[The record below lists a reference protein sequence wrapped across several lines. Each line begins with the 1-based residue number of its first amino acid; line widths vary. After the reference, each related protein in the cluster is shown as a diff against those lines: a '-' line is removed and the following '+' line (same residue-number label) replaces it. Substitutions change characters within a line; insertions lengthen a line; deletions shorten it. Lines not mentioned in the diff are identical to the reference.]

1 MQGFRRMAVFWLSL
15 LFSICLSAQ
24 NRAAY
29 FTTGS
34 NSAAI
39 EHSNT
44 KTTAQAIPFE
54 KAGNLLLVKAEL
66 DGNEGIFILDTGAPT
81 LVVNQQSAQQE
92 IKAKGITGQ
101 LSASDTFIK
110 NFRWNNAEWKNLSGL
125 SVDMRHFNDVSKNGV
140 RGLIGYEILKDY
152 EVIVDPSAQ
161 TITLV
166 SNRKELPYDPNTALA
181 SLSMQQ
187 QDHMPVI
194 ELLINGKKILLGID
208 TGAEINFLDQGLFEK
223 GQITDFEE
231 LGTGIVKGL
240 GGNSEKRER
249 KVRVKNTQAG
259 GINLADQTF
268 TISDLSKL
276 FPSNGEDLQVQ
287 GIVGNAFLNQFR
299 YSINYRKGIF
309 IILDKIK

>member
-1 MQGFRRMAVFWLSL
+1 MQGFRRMAVFWLFL
-15 LFSICLSAQ
+15 LFIHCLSAQ

-39 EHSNT
+39 EHRNT
-44 KTTAQAIPFE
+44 KTTAPAIHFE
-54 KAGNLLLVKAEL
+54 KAGDLLLVKAEL
-66 DGNEGIFILDTGAPT
+66 DGNEGVFILDTGAPT
-81 LVVNQQSAQQE
+81 LVVNQQSNQQG

-110 NFRWNNAEWKNLSGL
+110 NFRWNNDEWKNLNGL
-125 SVDMRHFNDVSKNGV
+125 CVDMRHFNDVNKNGV
-140 RGLIGYEILKDY
+140 QGLIGYEILKDY

-161 TITLV
+161 TIMLA
-166 SNRKELPYDPNTALA
+166 SNRKELPYDPNTVLA
-181 SLSMQQ
+181 TLSMHQ

-208 TGAEINFLDQGLFEK
+208 TGAEINFLDQSLFEK
-223 GQITDFEE
+223 GQIKDFEE
-231 LGTGIVKGL
+231 LGASLVKGL
-240 GGNSEKRER
+240 GGNSEKWER
-249 KVRVKNTQAG
+249 KVKVKSTQLG
-259 GINLADQTF
+259 SIHLADQTF
-268 TISDLSKL
+268 TVSDLSAL
-276 FPSNGEDLQVQ
+276 FPHTGEDLKVQ

-309 IILDKIK
+309 LILGTVK

>member
-1 MQGFRRMAVFWLSL
+1 MQGFRRMAVFWLSI
-15 LFSICLSAQ
+15 LFVNCLSAQ

-34 NSAAI
+34 NSSTI
-39 EHSNT
+39 EHRNT

-66 DGNEGIFILDTGAPT
+66 DGNEGFFILDTGAPT
-81 LVVNQQSAQQE
+81 LVVNQQSNQQE

-101 LSASDTFIK
+101 LSVSDTFIK
-110 NFRWNNAEWKNLSGL
+110 NFRWNNDEWKNLNGL
-125 SVDMRHFNDVSKNGV
+125 CVDMRHFNDVNKNGV
-140 RGLIGYEILKDY
+140 QGLIGYEILKDY

-166 SNRKELPYDPNTALA
+166 NNRKELPYDPSIALA
-181 SLSMQQ
+181 TLQMKQ

-194 ELLINGKKILLGID
+194 ELIISGKKILLGID
-208 TGAEINFLDQGLFEK
+208 TGAEINFLDQALFEN
-223 GQITDFEE
+223 GQISDFEE

-249 KVRVKNTQAG
+249 KVRIKNTQAG
-259 GINLADQTF
+259 GINLAYQSF
-268 TISDLSKL
+268 TLSDLSTL
-276 FPSNGEDLQVQ
+276 FPKDGEGLKVQ

-299 YSINYRKGIF
+299 YSINYRKGVF
-309 IILDKIK
+309 TILGKN

>member
-1 MQGFRRMAVFWLSL
+1 MQGFRKMAVFWLSL
-15 LFSICLSAQ
+15 LCINCLSAQ

-39 EHSNT
+39 EHRNT
-44 KTTAQAIPFE
+44 KTTVYAIPFE
-54 KAGNLLLVKAEL
+54 KAGNLVLVKAEL
-66 DGNEGIFILDTGAPT
+66 DGNEGVFILDTGAPT
-81 LVVNQQSAQQE
+81 LVVNQQSNQQE
-92 IKAKGITGQ
+92 INAKGITGQ
-101 LSASDTFIK
+101 LSANDTFIK

-125 SVDMRHFNDVSKNGV
+125 SVDMCHFNEVSKNGV

-161 TITLV
+161 TITLL
-166 SNRKELPYDPNTALA
+166 SNRKDLPYDPNSVLAALP
-181 SLSMQQ
+181 MQQ

-223 GQITDFEE
+223 GQLTDFEE
-231 LGTGIVKGL
+231 LGSGIVRGL

-249 KVRVKNTQAG
+249 KVKVKNTQAG
-259 GINLADQTF
+259 EIKLVDQTF
-268 TISDLSKL
+268 TISDLSAL
-276 FPSNGEDLQVQ
+276 FPKNGDGLKVQ

-299 YSINYRKGIF
+299 YSINYRKGTF
-309 IILDKIK
+309 LILSKIE

>member
-1 MQGFRRMAVFWLSL
+1 MQVFPKMAVFWLVL
-15 LFSICLSAQ
+15 LHSNFLSAQ

-29 FTTGS
+29 LTTGS

-39 EHSNT
+39 ENSNT
-44 KTTAQAIPFE
+44 KTTALAIPFE

-66 DGNEGIFILDTGAPT
+66 DGNEGVFILDTGAPT
-81 LVVNQQSAQQE
+81 LVVNQQNNQQE

-101 LSASDTFIK
+101 LSANDTFIK

-125 SVDMRHFNDVSKNGV
+125 SVDMHHFNDVSKNGV
-140 RGLIGYEILKDY
+140 QGLIGYEILKDY

-161 TITLV
+161 TITLL
-166 SNRKELPYDPNTALA
+166 SNRKELPYDPNIFLA
-181 SLSMQQ
+181 SLSMKQQ
-187 QDHMPVI
+187 NHMPVI

-208 TGAEINFLDQGLFEK
+208 TGAEINFLDRGLFEK

-231 LGTGIVKGL
+231 LGSSLVKGL

-249 KVRVKNTQAG
+249 KVKVKNTQAG

-276 FPSNGEDLQVQ
+276 FPNNGADLQVQ

-309 IILDKIK
+309 LILDKIK

>member
-1 MQGFRRMAVFWLSL
+1 MQGFRRMAVFWLFL
-15 LFSICLSAQ
+15 LFIHCLSAQ

-81 LVVNQQSAQQE
+81 LVVNQQSHQQE

-125 SVDMRHFNDVSKNGV
+125 SVDMRHFNEVSKSGV
-140 RGLIGYEILKDY
+140 QGLIGYEILKDY

-166 SNRKELPYDPNTALA
+166 SNRKELPYDPSTALA

-249 KVRVKNTQAG
+249 KVKVKNTQAA
-259 GINLADQTF
+259 GIDLADQTF
-268 TISDLSKL
+268 TISDLSSL
-276 FPSNGEDLQVQ
+276 FPNNGEDLKVQ

-299 YSINYRKGIF
+299 YNINYRKGIF
-309 IILDKIK
+309 VILDKIK

>member
-1 MQGFRRMAVFWLSL
+1 MQVFPKMAVFWLVL
-15 LFSICLSAQ
+15 LYSNCLSAQ

-29 FTTGS
+29 LTTGS

-44 KTTAQAIPFE
+44 KTTALAIPFE

-66 DGNEGIFILDTGAPT
+66 DGHEGVFILDTGAPT
-81 LVVNQQSAQQE
+81 LVVNQQSNQQE

-110 NFRWNNAEWKNLSGL
+110 TFRWNNDEWKNLSGL
-125 SVDMRHFNDVSKNGV
+125 SVDMHHFNDVSKNGV
-140 RGLIGYEILKDY
+140 QGLIGYEILKDY

-161 TITLV
+161 TITLA
-166 SNRKELPYDPNTALA
+166 SNRKELPYDPNIALA
-181 SLSMQQ
+181 SLSMKQ

-194 ELLINGKKILLGID
+194 ELIINGKKILLGID
-208 TGAEINFLDQGLFEK
+208 TGAEINFLDQSLFEK
-223 GQITDFEE
+223 GQIKDFEE
-231 LGTGIVKGL
+231 LGASLVKGL

-249 KVRVKNTQAG
+249 KVRVKNTQIG

-276 FPSNGEDLQVQ
+276 FPDNGEDLQVQ

-309 IILDKIK
+309 LILDKIK

>member
-1 MQGFRRMAVFWLSL
+1 MQVFPKMAVFWLVL
-15 LFSICLSAQ
+15 LHSISLSAQ

-39 EHSNT
+39 ERSNT
-44 KTTAQAIPFE
+44 KTTAHAIPFE

-66 DGNEGIFILDTGAPT
+66 DGNEGVFILDTGAPT
-81 LVVNQQSAQQE
+81 LVVNQQSNQQE

-101 LSASDTFIK
+101 LSANDTFIK

-125 SVDMRHFNDVSKNGV
+125 SVDMRHFNEVSKSGV
-140 RGLIGYEILKDY
+140 QGLIGYEILKDY

-166 SNRKELPYDPNTALA
+166 SNRKELPYDPNTTLA
-181 SLSMQQ
+181 SLPMQQ

-223 GQITDFEE
+223 GQISDFEE

-249 KVRVKNTQAG
+249 KVKVKNTQAA
-259 GINLADQTF
+259 GIDLADQTF
-268 TISDLSKL
+268 TISDLSSL
-276 FPSNGEDLQVQ
+276 FPNNGEGLRVQ

-309 IILDKIK
+309 LILDKIK